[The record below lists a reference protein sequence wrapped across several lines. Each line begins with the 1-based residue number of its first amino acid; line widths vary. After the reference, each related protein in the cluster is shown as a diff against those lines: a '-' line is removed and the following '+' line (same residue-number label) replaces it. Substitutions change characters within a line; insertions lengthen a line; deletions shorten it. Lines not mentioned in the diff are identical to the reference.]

1 MPETNEDSARRDRG
15 ARIVMKAG
23 GVAHRA
29 LYRISGGRIGGSLQR
44 MPVLLLTTIGRISG
58 KPRTW
63 PLGYLEDGENLVVIA
78 SAGGVASHPAW
89 FLNLRDQ
96 PEVTVQVG
104 NRVRRMRAEI
114 AGPAERARWWRKIVD
129 RYPFFADY
137 QKRTDREIPVVRLLP
152 SVPAGGEV
160 SARSTAT
167 APPAGRSR
175 GGRRRRRRR

>member
-1 MPETNEDSARRDRG
+1 MPEANEESARRDRG

-23 GVAHRA
+23 GAAHRA

-44 MPVLLLTTIGRISG
+44 MPVLLLTTTGRKSG

-78 SAGGVASHPAW
+78 SAGGVANHPAW
-89 FLNLRDQ
+89 LLNLRDQ

-104 NRVRRMRAEI
+104 NQVRRMRAEI
-114 AGPAERARWWRKIVD
+114 AGPAERARWWRRIVD

-137 QKRTDREIPVVRLLP
+137 QARTDREIPVVRLIP
-152 SVPAGGEV
+152 PVPDGGEV
-160 SARSTAT
+160 ARPSTGT
-167 APPAGRSR
+167 APRAARSR
-175 GGRRRRRRR
+175 GERRRRRRR